1 MNEKH
6 KLTAEA
12 VQYKLYFHTKQVQL
26 HRIQTGESLCMNSD
40 SAEISTSSVEQLN
53 NKSIHATFTYSEH
66 HYEPTHVTTRQKAFF
81 FFKCTPRVY
90 ACKYINFSVIC
101 FSVIDQTFGKSSLL
115 FSDIYLWQKF
125 LIYATAALPAR
136 WLHANIT

>member
-1 MNEKH
+1 MMNEKH

-12 VQYKLYFHTKQVQL
+12 VQYKLDFHTKQVQL

-40 SAEISTSSVEQLN
+40 SAKISTSSVEQLN
-53 NKSIHATFTYSEH
+53 NKSIHATFTYSDH
-66 HYEPTHVTTRQKAFF
+66 HYEPTQVTTRQKAFY
-81 FFKCTPRVY
+81 KCTPRVY

-101 FSVIDQTFGKSSLL
+101 FSVIDQTLEKSSLL